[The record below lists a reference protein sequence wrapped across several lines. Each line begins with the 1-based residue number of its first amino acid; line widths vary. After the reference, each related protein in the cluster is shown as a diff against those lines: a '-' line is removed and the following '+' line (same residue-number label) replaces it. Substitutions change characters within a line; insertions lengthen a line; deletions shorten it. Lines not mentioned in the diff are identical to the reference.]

1 MARTQLREFIV
12 IKTGGNWDK
21 NDRPV
26 IWLAAATSAVR
37 TGDIPRSHNWALI
50 AVNEINNQKD
60 VEFVEK
66 MIDDGCHLLLD
77 SGIFNLTN
85 EHKRKHGI
93 TMDEA
98 LSLSPDEIDG
108 FDKLW
113 DRYVALVR
121 RLGDKVWGYMEL
133 DQGGAKNKRITR
145 AKLHDL
151 GINPI
156 PVWHP
161 LNDGAEYFDEL
172 AENYDRIC
180 LGNIVQANVQTR
192 LRLLHT
198 LWEKHRKYPDLW
210 VHVLGMNPSEVFNA
224 IGIDS
229 ADASTWVAPVRW
241 GSFPHQGMLDPFL
254 EHMSPE
260 WRSMYAADKRL
271 VEGQNDDIKI
281 LRASAISMSHAQIG
295 WRDFY
300 KRRADLLGDVIYPPL
315 DEKELK

>member
-1 MARTQLREFIV
+1 V
-12 IKTGGNWDK
+12 IKTGGNWDPK
-21 NDRPV
+21 DRPV

-37 TGDIPRSHNWALI
+37 TGDIPRSHDWALI
-50 AVNEINNQKD
+50 AANEINNQKD
-60 VEFVEK
+60 IEFVEN
-66 MIDDGCHLLLD
+66 MIDNGCKLLLD
-77 SGIFNLTN
+77 SGVFWLTN

-98 LSLSPDEIDG
+98 LSLAPTEIDN
-108 FDKLW
+108 FDWLW
-113 DRYVALVR
+113 DRYTNLVKK
-121 RLGDKVWGYMEL
+121 LGDKVWGYMEL
-133 DQGGAKNKRITR
+133 DQGGAVNKRITR
-145 AKLHDL
+145 QKLHDL

-161 LNDGAEYFDEL
+161 LNDGPEYFDEL

-192 LRLLHT
+192 TRLLHT

-224 IGIDS
+224 VGIDS

-241 GSFPHQGMLDPFL
+241 GSFPHQSMLDPFL
-254 EHMSPE
+254 EHMEPE
-260 WRSMYAADKRL
+260 WRSMYAADERL

-300 KRRADLLGDVIYPPL
+300 NRRAELLGDVVYPPIN
-315 DEKELK
+315 EKESK